1 MSRMKIIIILG
12 CLTVIVLSGIFAFT
26 SYLDYFAP
34 GDNIGIAISKSD
46 QQGEHWQIV
55 TIGKSTLW
63 YQWQIW
69 IYIGLFFLAVGL
81 VGGILFTYIYG
92 VILGHVEQK
101 ISGKKQKLDEKIADY
116 KRSQAEFEK
125 KKTQQIELG
134 LAHKEHTLE
143 IMIKD
148 ALDADEHARAALSK
162 AERINKTTNHSH
174 KAQNRENLSK
184 LSQRDR
190 LSEQKRVIAKF
201 LQISGWKLPNGEPF
215 TYNSLFKYSQKYDS

>member
-1 MSRMKIIIILG
+1 MSRIKIIIILG

-34 GDNIGIAISKSD
+34 GDNIGIAILKSD

-69 IYIGLFFLAVGL
+69 SYIGLFFITTVALGGL
-81 VGGILFTYIYG
+81 F
-92 VILGHVEQK
+92 LGFIQK
-101 ISGKKQKLDEKIADY
+101 ISDQEIIEKKQELANQIAELRKSQLEFEHKKTEEIEQELSHKRTSIEKI
-116 KRSQAEFEK
+116 REK
-125 KKTQQIELG
+125 
-134 LAHKEHTLE
+134 
-143 IMIKD
+143 
-148 ALDADEHARAALSK
+148 ALSTNEQGKLALAK
-162 AERINKTTNHSH
+162 AEYINKITNYSH
-174 KAQNRENLSK
+174 KSQDRENRSK

-201 LQISGWKLPNGEPF
+201 LKISGWKLPSGEPF
-215 TYNSLFKYSQKYDS
+215 TYNSLLKYSQKHDL